1 MRNKTTGI
9 LVAGISLCA
18 ALAAGCA
25 TDNYGSTKDSDT
37 QMVEPQNIFKFN
49 DVPVPA
55 GFKLMPKDS
64 YFFESA
70 NVRVAVL
77 KYRGKGNRDLINS
90 FFKEQMAIYKW
101 ILLNMVEYGDTI
113 MNFEKENETCI
124 ITLSPKGST
133 VIASISLGPK
143 SPKNASKKGASD
155 IYKRTESNNELLK

>member
-1 MRNKTTGI
+1 MRKKTTGV

-18 ALAAGCA
+18 ILAAGCA
-25 TDNYGSTKDSDT
+25 TSNYGSTKGSDT

-55 GFKLMPKDS
+55 GFKPMPKDS
-64 YFFESA
+64 YSFESSG
-70 NVRVAVL
+70 VRVAVL

-101 ILLNMVEYGDTI
+101 NLLNMVEYGDTI

-124 ITLSPKGST
+124 ITLSPRGGT

-143 SPKNASKKGASD
+143 STKNASKKGASD
-155 IYKRTESNNELLK
+155 IYKRTESDNELLK